1 MKCCKN
7 PDTVRHNDGTTR
19 CLNCGAQTRTATQ
32 MATDRAERVS
42 ALIRARFGTEFG
54 VTAVDD
60 RISFDLVSLR
70 RLIEAL
76 TATQSEGRDFE
87 RALAAAIKGR

>member
-1 MKCCKN
+1 MCGDFVCQN
-7 PDTVRHNDGTTR
+7 CATV
-19 CLNCGAQTRTATQ
+19 QTPPST
-32 MATDRAERVS
+32 ATDRAERVS

-87 RALAAAIKGR
+87 RALAVAIRGR

>member
-1 MKCCKN
+1 MPN
-7 PDTVRHNDGTTR
+7 RAPGMPRPQPF
-19 CLNCGAQTRTATQ
+19 ATA
-32 MATDRAERVS
+32 RAERVA

-54 VTAVDD
+54 ATADGD
-60 RISFDLVSLR
+60 RVSFDLVSLR

-87 RALAAAIKGR
+87 RALAIAIKGTG